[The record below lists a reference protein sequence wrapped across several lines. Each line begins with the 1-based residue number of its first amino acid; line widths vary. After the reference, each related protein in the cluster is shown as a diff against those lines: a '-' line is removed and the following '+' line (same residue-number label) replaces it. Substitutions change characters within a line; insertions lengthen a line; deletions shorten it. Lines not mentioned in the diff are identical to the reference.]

1 MSFRFAYVYKI
12 AVKLFFVYKVV
23 EERLDK
29 VIGLLENQNEISQ
42 KTLFKSFMHGVLVA
56 LGASI
61 GITIVLAILGWILGI
76 LGAFPI
82 IGEWFIELGNNIDR

>member
-1 MSFRFAYVYKI
+1 METIQKPNDH
-12 AVKLFFVYKVV
+12 KGV

-29 VIGLLENQNEISQ
+29 VIDLLENQNEISQ

-82 IGEWFIELGNNIDR
+82 IGGWFIELGNNIDR